1 MKLPSWGTRTVYELR
16 GPLVAFPVLGAA
28 ILLRGTDYN
37 LLLAWGTGLLLFVT
51 GWSVRIWAQRHLG
64 YRLRRSMTLTRCGPF
79 AYVRNPIYLANT
91 AMALGAV
98 AASGAVL
105 LLPVALAWVLGVY
118 AVTVRHEEAA
128 LARRYGEPYRRY
140 LREVHR
146 WLPALRQPLA
156 PCGHRALH
164 RALFAELHTPF
175 IMAPA
180 ALKAMHLFT
189 AAGLAHLRGMI

>member
-1 MKLPSWGTRTVYELR
+1 MKLLAWGARAVYELR
-16 GPLVAFPVLGAA
+16 GPLVAVPVLGAA
-28 ILLRGTDYN
+28 ILPRESDDN
-37 LLLAWGTGLLLFVT
+37 LLLAWGIGLLLFGI
-51 GWSVRIWAQRHLG
+51 GWSVRIWAQGHLG
-64 YRLRRSMTLTRCGPF
+64 YRLQRSMTLTRCGPY

-98 AASGAVL
+98 AASGAIV

-146 WLPALRQPLA
+146 WLPAPRQPLA
-156 PCGHRALH
+156 PCGHRVVAE
-164 RALFAELHTPF
+164 ALFAELHTPL
-175 IMAPA
+175 IMGPA

-189 AAGLAHLRGMI
+189 AAGLAYLRGMI

>member
-1 MKLPSWGTRTVYELR
+1 MRFLAWGARVVYRLR
-16 GPLVAFPVLGAA
+16 GPLVAVPVLGAA
-28 ILLRGTDYN
+28 LLFRGTDYN
-37 LLLAWGTGLLLFVT
+37 LLVAWGTGLLLFAI

-64 YRLRRSMTLTRCGPF
+64 YRLQRSMTLTRCGPH

-98 AASGAVL
+98 AASGTLL
-105 LLPVALAWVLGVY
+105 LLPVTLAWVMGVY

-140 LREVHR
+140 LVEVHR
-146 WLPALRQPLA
+146 WLPTWGRPVA

-164 RALFAELHTPF
+164 DALFAELHTPL
-175 IMAPA
+175 IMGPA

-189 AAGLAHLRGMI
+189 AAGLAYLR